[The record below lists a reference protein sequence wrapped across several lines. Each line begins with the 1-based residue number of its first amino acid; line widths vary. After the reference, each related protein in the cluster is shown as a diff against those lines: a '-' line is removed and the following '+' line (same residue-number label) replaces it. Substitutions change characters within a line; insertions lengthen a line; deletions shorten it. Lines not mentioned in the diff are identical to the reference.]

1 MVKSHFPMKRR
12 SYIMDRKKIDVKED
26 VKKQYVRMVLESGR
40 LSSVAYKA
48 EISKETLRKW
58 VQEYEEEVRDAMDAE
73 GITVLSN
80 NPTKEELLSKYEH
93 VLKLLGEKELEVAM
107 LKNFL
112 NKKSIE

>member
-1 MVKSHFPMKRR
+1 
-12 SYIMDRKKIDVKED
+12 
-26 VKKQYVRMVLESGR
+26 
-40 LSSVAYKA
+40 
-48 EISKETLRKW
+48 
-58 VQEYEEEVRDAMDAE
+58 MDAE